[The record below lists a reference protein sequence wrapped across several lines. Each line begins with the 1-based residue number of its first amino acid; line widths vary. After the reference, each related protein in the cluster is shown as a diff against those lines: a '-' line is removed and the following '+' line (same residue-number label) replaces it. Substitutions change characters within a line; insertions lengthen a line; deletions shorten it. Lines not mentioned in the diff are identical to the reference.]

1 MSNFIIKDL
10 KTVHDKMNVVNSL
23 KDIAVTAKVSKI
35 DSKSTKHE
43 LDQKYDNLKCKI
55 APVDPKSA
63 KYKFLSEYL
72 NKS

>member
-43 LDQKYDNLKCKI
+43 LD
-55 APVDPKSA
+55 
-63 KYKFLSEYL
+63 
-72 NKS
+72 